1 MLDPVARLESVDAL
15 LKTFGVAFTARE
27 NAPVLPPAIAEIVPG
42 TEHSAE
48 LKATLHRAFG
58 HANQRSHQYA
68 TLEHL
73 LLALTDDADASA
85 AMKANNVDLGAARE
99 HLAGYLD
106 NGLKNLVI
114 DDGGDARPTA
124 AFLRVMHS
132 AELDMRGLGLAFV
145 TGASVLVAIFME
157 TRSPAARLLGE
168 QGMSR
173 QDAMNFLAHG
183 VGKQGA

>member
-1 MLDPVARLESVDAL
+1 
-15 LKTFGVAFTARE
+15 
-27 NAPVLPPAIAEIVPG
+27 
-42 TEHSAE
+42 
-48 LKATLHRAFG
+48 
-58 HANQRSHQYA
+58 
-68 TLEHL
+68 
-73 LLALTDDADASA
+73 
-85 AMKANNVDLGAARE
+85 
-99 HLAGYLD
+99 
-106 NGLKNLVI
+106 
-114 DDGGDARPTA
+114 
-124 AFLRVMHS
+124 MHS